1 MASKRLGDLLVEE
14 GLLTQEKLQTCMQEN
29 TGSGMKLGEYLQKQS
44 VVSEEKI
51 VSALSRQLRI
61 PRLTEN
67 QMLPGPTLANMIP
80 REMAKQYQIVPLRDD
95 ALGLTCAMLDPMDL
109 LALERIEEVVQKTI
123 DPVICTQEQF
133 QELCRSVYGQS
144 YAQNFET
151 LLDGIRGDARDGVD
165 FGDAEEDAS
174 DSMEVSSLVDM
185 AEDAPVIRM
194 VNWMLAT
201 GVGEGASDIHISPE
215 RSTISLR
222 MRVDGKLKM
231 FPAPPKSMHLPVV
244 SRIKILGH
252 MDISVSRVPQDGRFS
267 LKVDGREINIR
278 ASCTPT
284 VNGENVVLRILDMSA
299 EVLTLDQ
306 LGFEPLVREQL
317 VEVMAKPHGM
327 FLTTGPTGSGKST
340 TLYSLLNMLNQPDVN
355 IITTEDPV
363 EYRMEGIRQ
372 IELNPKAGT
381 TFVSALRSIL
391 RQDPDIVMV
400 GEIRDTETARV
411 SIQAALTGHQVLSTL
426 HTNSAVEAVTRL
438 VDMGVEPFLVALV
451 CNVVVAQRLIRRV
464 CPDCARSI
472 SPSKETLAPWG
483 FTPDEIAAGTFK
495 AAVGCPHCKG
505 TGYRGR
511 AGIYEAL
518 FFDDAIREMI
528 IERRSVLE
536 IEAAAL
542 KSGHLTPLKYSASRK
557 VLAGISTME
566 ETISKIMD

>member
-1 MASKRLGDLLVEE
+1 MAGKRLGDLLVEE
-14 GLLTQEKLQTCMQEN
+14 GLLTQEKLQTCIAEN
-29 TGSGMKLGEYLQKQS
+29 AGSGIRLGEYLQQQGVVAEEK
-44 VVSEEKI
+44 VVS
-51 VSALSRQLRI
+51 VLSRQLRI
-61 PRLTEN
+61 PLLTED
-67 QMLPGPTLANMIP
+67 QMFPLPILAEMISLD
-80 REMAKQYQIVPLRDD
+80 MAKQYQIVPLHDD

-109 LALERIEEVVQKTI
+109 LALERIEDVVQKTV
-123 DPVICTQEQF
+123 DPVICTQAQF
-133 QELCRSVYGQS
+133 EELCKSVYGQS
-144 YAQNFET
+144 YAQNFDT
-151 LLDGIRGDARDGVD
+151 MLDGIRGDSRDGVD
-165 FGDAEEDAS
+165 FDDAKDEGS
-174 DSMEVSSLVDM
+174 TLSEVGSLVDM

-222 MRVDGKLKM
+222 MRIDGKLKT
-231 FPAPPKSMHLPVV
+231 FPAPPKSMHMPIV
-244 SRIKILGH
+244 SCVKILGH
-252 MDISVSRVPQDGRFS
+252 MDISVSRIPQDGRFS

-299 EVLTLDQ
+299 EILTLDK
-306 LGFEPLVREQL
+306 LGFEPEVQQQL
-317 VEVMAKPHGM
+317 VEVMTKPHGM

-340 TLYSLLNMLNQPDVN
+340 TLYSLLNMLNQPEVN

-363 EYRMEGIRQ
+363 EYRMDGIRQ

-400 GEIRDTETARV
+400 GEIRDAETARV

-472 SPSKETLAPWG
+472 SPSKEMLEPWG
-483 FTPDEIAAGTFK
+483 FTPEEIASGTFK
-495 AAVGCPHCKG
+495 AAVGCPRCKG

-528 IERRSVLE
+528 IDRRSTLE
-536 IEAAAL
+536 IESTAL
-542 KSGHLTPLKYSASRK
+542 KTGRLTPLKYSASRK

-566 ETISKIMD
+566 ETISKIMN